1 MTNAKHKFNMIT
13 VHIVDDHKI
22 LVEGLQKLVDESGF
36 AKTTAVSYTGRECM
50 TQLRREQPDVILL
63 DINLPDASGIDLC
76 KEIKSLFP
84 KVKIVALTS
93 YSEYAIVRQMIENGA
108 SGYVIKNAMPEEIL
122 MSIESV
128 AEGETFLCEQI
139 DMLMKRSTKQ
149 HIWLTPREKELLKF
163 IADGFTNVEIAEKLF
178 LSVETVNSY
187 RKNLLLKL
195 GARNTAVLVK
205 MAYEEKLI

>member
-1 MTNAKHKFNMIT
+1 MIT

-22 LVEGLQKLVDESGF
+22 LVEGLQKLIDESGF
-36 AKTTAVSYTGRECM
+36 AKTTAVSYSGKECLAN
-50 TQLRREQPDVILL
+50 LRREQPDVLLL

-76 KEIKSLFP
+76 KEIKTLYP
-84 KVKIVALTS
+84 AVKIVALTS
-93 YSEYAIVRQMIENGA
+93 YSEYTIVRRMMENGA

-122 MSIESV
+122 MSIETV
-128 AEGETFLCEQI
+128 ANGEKFLCEQI

-149 HIWLTPREKELLKF
+149 HIWLTPREKELLKH
-163 IADGFTNVEIAEKLF
+163 IVDGYTNAEIAEKLF
-178 LSVETVNSY
+178 LGVETVNSY
-187 RKNLLLKL
+187 RKNLLFKL

>member
-1 MTNAKHKFNMIT
+1 MII

-22 LVEGLQKLVDESGF
+22 LVEGLQKLIDESGF
-36 AKTTAVSYTGRECM
+36 AKTTAVSYSGKECL
-50 TQLRREQPDVILL
+50 TNLRREQPDVLLL

-76 KEIKSLFP
+76 KEIKTLYQA
-84 KVKIVALTS
+84 VKIVALTS
-93 YSEYAIVRQMIENGA
+93 YSEYNIVRQMMENGA

-122 MSIESV
+122 MSIETV
-128 AEGETFLCEQI
+128 ANGEKFLCEQI

-149 HIWLTPREKELLKF
+149 HIWLTPREKELLKH
-163 IADGFTNVEIAEKLF
+163 IVDGYTNAEIAEKLF
-178 LSVETVNSY
+178 LGVETVNSY
-187 RKNLLLKL
+187 RKNLLFKL

>member
-1 MTNAKHKFNMIT
+1 
-13 VHIVDDHKI
+13 
-22 LVEGLQKLVDESGF
+22 
-36 AKTTAVSYTGRECM
+36 
-50 TQLRREQPDVILL
+50 
-63 DINLPDASGIDLC
+63 PDASGIDLC

-128 AEGETFLCEQI
+128 ADGETFLCEQI

>member
-1 MTNAKHKFNMIT
+1 
-13 VHIVDDHKI
+13 
-22 LVEGLQKLVDESGF
+22 
-36 AKTTAVSYTGRECM
+36 
-50 TQLRREQPDVILL
+50 
-63 DINLPDASGIDLC
+63 
-76 KEIKSLFP
+76 
-84 KVKIVALTS
+84 VKIVALTS

-128 AEGETFLCEQI
+128 ADGETFLCEQI

>member
-1 MTNAKHKFNMIT
+1 
-13 VHIVDDHKI
+13 
-22 LVEGLQKLVDESGF
+22 
-36 AKTTAVSYTGRECM
+36 M

-128 AEGETFLCEQI
+128 ADGETFLCEQI

>member
-1 MTNAKHKFNMIT
+1 MIT

-22 LVEGLQKLVDESGF
+22 LVEGLQKLIDESGF
-36 AKTTAVSYTGRECM
+36 AKTTAVSYSGKECLAN
-50 TQLRREQPDVILL
+50 LRREQPDVLLL

-76 KEIKSLFP
+76 KEIKTLYP
-84 KVKIVALTS
+84 AVKIVALTS
-93 YSEYAIVRQMIENGA
+93 YSEYTIVRRMMENGA

-122 MSIESV
+122 MSIETV
-128 AEGETFLCEQI
+128 ANGEKFLCEQI

-149 HIWLTPREKELLKF
+149 HIWLTPREKELLKH
-163 IADGFTNVEIAEKLF
+163 IVDGYTNAEIAEKLF
-178 LSVETVNSY
+178 LGMETVNSY
-187 RKNLLLKL
+187 RKNLLFKL

>member
-1 MTNAKHKFNMIT
+1 MIS

-36 AKTTAVSYTGRECM
+36 AQVTAVSFSGKECLAN
-50 TQLRREQPDVILL
+50 LRRERPQVLLL
-63 DINLPDASGIDLC
+63 DINLPDTNGVDLC
-76 KEIKSLFP
+76 KEIKDHWP
-84 KVKIVALTS
+84 GVKVVALTS
-93 YSEYAIVRQMIENGA
+93 YSEYAIVRQIMENGA

-122 MSIESV
+122 MSIEAV
-128 AEGETFLCEQI
+128 ARGETFLCEQI
-139 DMLMKRSTKQ
+139 DMLMTRSTKQ
-149 HIWLTPREKELLKF
+149 HIWLTPREKELLKQ
-163 IADGFTNVEIAEKLF
+163 IVDGYTNPEIAEKLF

-205 MAYEEKLI
+205 MAYEHRLI